1 VASVCRGVGV
11 PTDIGICIQ
20 GGAVG
25 FAPTLA
31 GADESDG
38 ADTEDEKDDAVRCR
52 KATENDDVFGL
63 LFPSAADD
71 RAP

>member
-1 VASVCRGVGV
+1 VGV
-11 PTDIGICIQ
+11 PADVGVGIQ

-31 GADESDG
+31 GADESND
-38 ADTEDEKDDAVRCR
+38 ADTEDEKDDVVCCG
-52 KATENDDVFGL
+52 KATENDDIFGL